1 MKIRLNGVWRELD
14 GAADR
19 SAPGYGAPG
28 YGAADCNAAGSCSAD
43 PPNGGLTLAAV
54 LERLGYGGSLVAT
67 ALNGEFVPVRARG
80 GVSVRDGDRVEVLA
94 PMQGG

>member
-14 GAADR
+14 DPRDCGAADH
-19 SAPGYGAPG
+19 
-28 YGAADCNAAGSCSAD
+28 GAAGRHAAGSRNPN
-43 PPNGGLTLAAV
+43 PPNAGLTLVAV

-80 GVSVRDGDRVEVLA
+80 GVSVREGDRLEVLA